1 MKIGC
6 WTHHGLLID
15 LRHTSQKESSHPN
28 FDNCRS
34 YIDYAIDLSQFSSDV
49 EWDLIGVSAQ
59 RNIEFYPCCLEPYL
73 DITYHIILRRKP
85 LFFGVNLI
93 CPCISIS
100 ILTILVFYLPAD
112 SREKVSLSISILI
125 ALTVFFLLVFEISPP
140 TSLVVPLIV
149 KFLLFTMVLI
159 IISTVA
165 TVVVLNVYTRS
176 PDTHRIS
183 PWVRKVFI
191 NTLPRLLFIKR
202 YERHELHVS

>member
-1 MKIGC
+1 M
-6 WTHHGLLID
+6 
-15 LRHTSQKESSHPN
+15 
-28 FDNCRS
+28 
-34 YIDYAIDLSQFSSDV
+34 
-49 EWDLIGVSAQ
+49 
-59 RNIEFYPCCLEPYL
+59 
-73 DITYHIILRRKP
+73 
-85 LFFGVNLI
+85 
-93 CPCISIS
+93 
-100 ILTILVFYLPAD
+100 
-112 SREKVSLSISILI
+112 SLSISILI

-165 TVVVLNVYTRS
+165 TVIVLNVYTRS